1 LVVASAS
8 SVNLIVAAL
17 QLKLVESVL
26 RAIQAPNPLAPG
38 GSAGRAEE
46 CCDRYCP
53 GTIRPEPR
61 YLPRHVIV
69 PTPRYLP
76 RHVIQPMPRIESDS
90 LPRVESKGPNITP
103 GPQPPWKVLPW
114 QEPALAPNVIKI
126 IIRQPDMVG
135 KGNLIDLFL

>member
-1 LVVASAS
+1 MASAS
-8 SVNLIVAAL
+8 SVNLIVATL
-17 QLKLVESVL
+17 QLRLVESVL

-38 GSAGRAEE
+38 KSSGRTEE

-53 GTIRPEPR
+53 GSIRPEPR

-76 RHVIQPMPRIESDS
+76 RHVIQPMPRIDAQC
-90 LPRVESKGPNITP
+90 LPRAESKGPNITP

-114 QEPALAPNVIKI
+114 QEPALPANVIKI
-126 IIRQPDMVG
+126 IIRQPDMVA

>member
-1 LVVASAS
+1 MSSTS
-8 SVNLIVAAL
+8 SVALIAAAL

-38 GSAGRAEE
+38 GSLGKSEH
-46 CCDRYCP
+46 CCDQFCP
-53 GTIRPEPR
+53 GTLRPEPR

-76 RHVIQPMPRIESDS
+76 RHVIQPTPRIEVDC
-90 LPRVESKGPNITP
+90 LPRTESKAPNITP
-103 GPQPPWKVLPW
+103 GPVPPWKVLPW
-114 QEPALAPNVIKI
+114 QEPAQPANVIKI

-135 KGNLIDLFL
+135 KGNLIDLFM